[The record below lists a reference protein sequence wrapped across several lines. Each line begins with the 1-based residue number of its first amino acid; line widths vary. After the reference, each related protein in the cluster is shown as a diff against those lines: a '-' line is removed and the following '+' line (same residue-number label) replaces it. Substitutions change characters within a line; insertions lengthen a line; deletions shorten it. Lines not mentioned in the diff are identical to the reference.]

1 LDSGSSANFVS
12 GRIFQVEEVTRQQL
26 EPASRE
32 ATVET
37 SGRIVATLHIGEAC
51 YENVLFLVVNELR
64 DEVILQHQWLRD
76 ARATMDF
83 TLGCVHHGAR
93 TRRTTYWNQRQPET
107 IKTCRKEDEVRH
119 GFPSS
124 CAREFLDVL
133 CEFAGVMNDESVTG
147 TVSAVSDTIR
157 LVRDEPFRIRPC
169 HLSEDKKRALFECV
183 RDMLA
188 SGVIQRSDS
197 VYCSPVMLVRKKGG
211 TDG

>member
-1 LDSGSSANFVS
+1 VQSMSHFGSKADPGKQAQDRRENPTAVRANRLSTTKPSLPRVEVRIGQRTFQAILDSGSSANFVS
-12 GRIFQVEEVTRQQL
+12 SRIFQVEEVTRQQL
-26 EPASRE
+26 ELASRE

-133 CEFAGVMNDESVTG
+133 REFAGVMNDESVTG
-147 TVSAVSDTIR
+147 TLSAVSHTT
-157 LVRDEPFRIRPC
+157 
-169 HLSEDKKRALFECV
+169 
-183 RDMLA
+183 
-188 SGVIQRSDS
+188 
-197 VYCSPVMLVRKKGG
+197 Y
-211 TDG
+211 